1 MKEEVVYCSRCG
13 HPIDT
18 LYDVEGDL
26 VCRDCMER
34 DSFVC
39 TRCGERFW
47 EDHNDGDEDTPLCEE
62 CYYNGEYLSCFRCG
76 RVLTE
81 SEARYIDEFGP
92 YCDECYEKE
101 QEKEIIHDYS
111 YKPEPV
117 FYGKG
122 LRYMGVELEVDRDEY
137 HSSSPQEDA
146 KEVMELANE
155 QEEQIYIKH
164 DGSLNEGFEIVTH
177 PMTLRY
183 HRENMPWKE
192 VCHLVVEQGYRSH
205 MTDTCGLHVH
215 VNRTSLGFGEIEV
228 EATVANILFFLEKFW
243 REMICFSRRTEGQL
257 ERWARRY
264 GLEKQGSDILQ
275 KAKKGYY
282 GRYVSLNLENKETIE
297 FRIFRGTLK
306 YNTLI
311 ATLELVNEICTVCAQ
326 LTEEE
331 MQDLSWIEFVKRI
344 SNNAELVQYL
354 KERSLYVNEPVTGEE
369 EL

>member
-1 MKEEVVYCSRCG
+1 
-13 HPIDT
+13 
-18 LYDVEGDL
+18 
-26 VCRDCMER
+26 MER
-34 DSFVC
+34 ETFVC
-39 TRCGERFW
+39 SVCGKRFW
-47 EDHNDGDEDTPLCEE
+47 NDQNNGDDETPICEE
-62 CYYNGEYLSCFRCG
+62 CYDNGNYSLCFRCG
-76 RVLTE
+76 RLLAE
-81 SEARYIDEFGP
+81 HEGRYLEGEFGP

-101 QEKEIIHDYS
+101 REKEIIHDYS
-111 YKPEPV
+111 YKPEPI
-117 FYGKG
+117 FYGEG
-122 LRYMGVELEVDRDEY
+122 LRYMGVELEVDHEDEDVDAGY
-137 HSSSPQEDA
+137 DAENVLDLVNETQE
-146 KEVMELANE
+146 K
-155 QEEQIYIKH
+155 IYIKH

-228 EATVANILFFLEKFW
+228 EATIANILFFLEKFW

-331 MQDLSWIEFVKRI
+331 MQDLSWLEFVKRV